1 MDIWISI
8 VVTFVLVLVNGY
20 FSMSEMALVNARHVL
35 LQHDADEGDKSAQR
49 ALGLAADSGQFLA
62 TIQVAITLVGFF
74 ASAAAATNLSDPL
87 AQWLSG
93 FNIGWLS
100 VIAPGL
106 APVVITLIVSYLS
119 IVVGELVPKRIAL
132 ADAERVSKMVAGPL
146 MVFQKIASPLVAL
159 TSASANGLSRLFGI
173 KNADER
179 QNVSEEEIKYMV
191 TDNDELLEDEK
202 RMIHDILDLGDMTV
216 HEIMTPRVDVMFAE
230 DTDTVRQTVERMRG
244 TGYSRLPVYHE
255 DIDRIVGIVHFKDL
269 VAPLM
274 DGKEHEP
281 VAEYAYEA
289 MFVPETK
296 DLFPLLAEVP
306 SPELYR
312 VSHEEALPTT
322 LSYKLLEKNVEAARL
337 QQKLKVGQYLPTVGI
352 GAGYMYHNLL
362 DKDRPFGMVFATV
375 AIPISDWWGGS
386 HAIRKQKLQVK
397 AAEYSRQNA
406 NELLLVQM
414 RKLWNE
420 LEESYKQ
427 VKLSEESIA
436 TAEEN
441 VRLNTDYYK
450 AGTVTLSDLLD
461 AQSLLQQSRDQYTG
475 DYTAYLIKR
484 TEYLQATG
492 R

>member
-1 MDIWISI
+1 MMDMSVIPGLLELSMMDDGLLGGVTAIQPVFAGGQIVNGNKLADLALEVSRYQMRQSEDEVALTVERYYWQWISLHEKLRTIEI
-8 VVTFVLVLVNGY
+8 VESLVGSLYKDVEVAVGAGVTTRND
-20 FSMSEMALVNARHVL
+20 L
-35 LQHDADEGDKSAQR
+35 LQVQLKKNGVASDRLRVEN
-49 ALGLAADSGQFLA
+49 GLRL
-62 TIQVAITLVGFF
+62 
-74 ASAAAATNLSDPL
+74 
-87 AQWLSG
+87 
-93 FNIGWLS
+93 
-100 VIAPGL
+100 
-106 APVVITLIVSYLS
+106 
-119 IVVGELVPKRIAL
+119 
-132 ADAERVSKMVAGPL
+132 SKMVLA
-146 MVFQKIASPLVAL
+146 QYI
-159 TSASANGLSRLFGI
+159 GI
-173 KNADER
+173 GEDDF
-179 QNVSEEEIKYMV
+179 EIDF
-191 TDNDELLEDEK
+191 T
-202 RMIHDILDLGDMTV
+202 
-216 HEIMTPRVDVMFAE
+216 
-230 DTDTVRQTVERMRG
+230 
-244 TGYSRLPVYHE
+244 LP
-255 DIDRIVGIVHFKDL
+255 
-269 VAPLM
+269 
-274 DGKEHEP
+274 
-281 VAEYAYEA
+281 
-289 MFVPETK
+289 
-296 DLFPLLAEVP
+296 AEVP

-352 GAGYMYHNLL
+352 GAGYMYHDLL

-436 TAEEN
+436 TVEEN